1 MRDTKIHARA
11 IFDDAVLPLFAQH
24 GGEWIAHARAVAR
37 RIAVERGQVTIDDVR
52 ALCPPPEG
60 ADPRIMGS
68 VFAGGQFAQVGRIN
82 SSRRECHGRS
92 IGVFALKD
100 GASAQAGATRR

>member
-1 MRDTKIHARA
+1 MNNARA
-11 IFDDAVLPLFAQH
+11 IFDDALLPQF
-24 GGEWIAHARAVAR
+24 ETRTWVESARAIAR
-37 RIAVERGQVTIDDVR
+37 RIAAERGQVTIDDVR
-52 ALCPPPEG
+52 VLCPPPEG

-100 GASAQAGATRR
+100 GASAQAGATRS